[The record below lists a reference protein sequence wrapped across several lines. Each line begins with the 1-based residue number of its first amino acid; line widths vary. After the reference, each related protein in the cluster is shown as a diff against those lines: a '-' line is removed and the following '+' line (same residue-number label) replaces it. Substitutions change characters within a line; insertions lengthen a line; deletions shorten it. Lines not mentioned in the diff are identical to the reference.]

1 LKPETGSSA
10 MTRLLP
16 GIVGATAMAACAPV
30 PPAQAGSP
38 LVGSWGGQHVG
49 LVIGPSGGTVD
60 YDCAAGR
67 IDGPLSVGRNGR
79 FSGRG
84 SHTPGTGGPE
94 RVGEVRPSYPAVY
107 SGSVSGGWMTFRVD
121 VPEPAIVIGP
131 YRLRRGAE
139 PMLMRCL

>member
-1 LKPETGSSA
+1 

-67 IDGPLSVGRNGR
+67 IDGPL
-79 FSGRG
+79 
-84 SHTPGTGGPE
+84 GGPE

-139 PMLMRCL
+139 PILMRCL